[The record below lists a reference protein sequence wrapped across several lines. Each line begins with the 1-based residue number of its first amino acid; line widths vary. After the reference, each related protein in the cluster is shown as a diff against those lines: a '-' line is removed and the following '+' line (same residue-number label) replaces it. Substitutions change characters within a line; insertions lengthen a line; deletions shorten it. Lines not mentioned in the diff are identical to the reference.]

1 MKGIGL
7 MCGTSHDALDIAFV
21 KFSRT
26 EKNWSFKLIQS
37 QSIDIED
44 GIKSRL
50 SKSTQMNGLD
60 LLLLDR
66 DFAKFCAVSVN
77 EFKRKFQIEPEFIA
91 SHGVT
96 IFHQPQNGVTLQIG
110 SGAILSAITN
120 NVVIS
125 DFRMQD
131 VAKNGQGAPLVPY
144 ADRHLFPESYFTVN
158 LGGFANLSVNDSGT
172 KALGFDICPCNLILN
187 HYSHQLGFAYDKGGE
202 IGKSGNINA
211 ELLSNLNKLSFYS
224 ESSPKSLGYEWFVSN
239 YLPLFP
245 SHISPKDGLATA
257 IEHIAIQIGSVLN
270 KPEKC
275 LVTGG
280 GAHNHFLLER
290 IQYHSQSTLDIP
302 DRNLIEFKEAICFAF
317 LGLLRLN
324 AEFNID
330 SNVTG
335 SDSNTCAGAVYLP

>member
-96 IFHQPQNGVTLQIG
+96 IFHQPQKL
-110 SGAILSAITN
+110 
-120 NVVIS
+120 
-125 DFRMQD
+125 
-131 VAKNGQGAPLVPY
+131 K
-144 ADRHLFPESYFTVN
+144 H
-158 LGGFANLSVNDSGT
+158 
-172 KALGFDICPCNLILN
+172 
-187 HYSHQLGFAYDKGGE
+187 HQ
-202 IGKSGNINA
+202 NI
-211 ELLSNLNKLSFYS
+211 
-224 ESSPKSLGYEWFVSN
+224 
-239 YLPLFP
+239 
-245 SHISPKDGLATA
+245 
-257 IEHIAIQIGSVLN
+257 
-270 KPEKC
+270 
-275 LVTGG
+275 
-280 GAHNHFLLER
+280 
-290 IQYHSQSTLDIP
+290 YHP
-302 DRNLIEFKEAICFAF
+302 
-317 LGLLRLN
+317 
-324 AEFNID
+324 
-330 SNVTG
+330 
-335 SDSNTCAGAVYLP
+335 